1 MIEERGDETYK
12 QRGNVQHE
20 IIRFSLIAEQHRVG
34 EGSFHEIA
42 EHEKREHVEEQMA
55 QVGMDES
62 AGKEPIP
69 LMSFGNGRG
78 VEDQVVDQFVV
89 GKPAKGKQGG
99 QTDYGQGDGQ
109 VHAWWYFSP
118 RRMVQAR

>member
-1 MIEERGDETYK
+1 MIDERRDQANK
-12 QRGNVQHE
+12 QRGNVEHE
-20 IIRFSLIAEQHRVG
+20 IIRFSLIAEQHRVS

-78 VEDQVVDQFVV
+78 
-89 GKPAKGKQGG
+89 
-99 QTDYGQGDGQ
+99 
-109 VHAWWYFSP
+109 
-118 RRMVQAR
+118 